1 MPLTLKSLRYFH
13 TAVELESITRAAE
26 KLNVVPSAVSA
37 AIDQIEADFG
47 LTLITRMPSKGIRPT
62 ATGKL
67 LLVKV
72 RHLLEEYE
80 NLIAE
85 GSDLRTAL
93 TGSLKVG
100 YYAPVAPAFLPA
112 ITAPL
117 SDGNPSVSLQFH
129 ECDNETAQ
137 SGLLNGGYDVILFVS
152 EDIKPGIAYETLID
166 APPYVLL
173 SRSHKLS
180 KKRMLTPSDLRNEAL
195 VLLDR
200 PVAAEYYRGLFEEA
214 GVTPRIAATG
224 TTHEMLRSLVGAGI
238 GCAILNMRP
247 STDVSYAG
255 EKLCCIPLSPDSR
268 SLQLVLGYLPGN
280 PRRLVKAFI
289 EECRGYFSSS
299 AAQSLIVSPDKA

>member
-26 KLNVVPSAVSA
+26 RLNVVPSAVSA
-37 AIDQIEADFG
+37 AIDQVEADFG
-47 LTLITRMPSKGIRPT
+47 LTLITRRPSKGIQPT

-80 NLIAE
+80 NLVAE
-85 GSDLRTAL
+85 GGDLRTAL
-93 TGSLKVG
+93 TGSLKIG

-117 SDGNPSVSLQFH
+117 SRGNPSVSLQFD

-137 SGLLNGGYDVILFVS
+137 SGLLNGTYDVILFVS
-152 EDIKPGIAYETLID
+152 EDVKPGISYEALID
-166 APPYVLL
+166 APPYALL
-173 SRSHKLS
+173 PWDHSLAAR
-180 KKRMLTPSDLRNEAL
+180 RTVAPSDLRDEAL
-195 VLLDR
+195 ILLDR
-200 PVAAEYYRGLFEEA
+200 PVASEYYRSLFEEA
-214 GVTPRIAATG
+214 GFTPRIAATG

-238 GCAILNMRP
+238 GCALLNMRP
-247 STDVSYAG
+247 RADASYAG
-255 EKLCCIPLSPDSR
+255 DPLACVPLAPEVR

-289 EECRGYFSSS
+289 EECRNYFSTP
-299 AAQSLIVSPDKA
+299 AAQSLIVKST